1 MSLISMKSQEVLIL
15 AIIIWVG
22 SPPFQV
28 KVIILKI
35 ENGLLYLIQD
45 QQSVRAGMCCVY
57 WALIECISVSFQ
69 LFELNDVAESLP
81 SQGKNNSVYE
91 QTELG
96 LIRERRES

>member
-1 MSLISMKSQEVLIL
+1 
-15 AIIIWVG
+15 
-22 SPPFQV
+22 
-28 KVIILKI
+28 
-35 ENGLLYLIQD
+35 
-45 QQSVRAGMCCVY
+45 MCCVY

-69 LFELNDVAESLP
+69 LFELNDVAELLP

>member
-45 QQSVRAGMCCVY
+45 QQSVRAECV
-57 WALIECISVSFQ
+57 
-69 LFELNDVAESLP
+69 
-81 SQGKNNSVYE
+81 VYI
-91 QTELG
+91 G
-96 LIRERRES
+96 P